1 MKAIV
6 RSISFDADTLD
17 WIDARAQDKH
27 ANRSL
32 IVREAI
38 LFLMAAVS
46 EADDRQEQEGRD
58 RSLGG
63 TSGRG
68 RQTKG
73 R

>member
-1 MKAIV
+1 MKSIV
-6 RSISFDADTLD
+6 RSISFDADTLE
-17 WIDARAQDKH
+17 WIDGRAQDKH

-38 LFLMAAVS
+38 LFLMAAES
-46 EADDRQEQEGRD
+46 AAEDLQEEQGRE